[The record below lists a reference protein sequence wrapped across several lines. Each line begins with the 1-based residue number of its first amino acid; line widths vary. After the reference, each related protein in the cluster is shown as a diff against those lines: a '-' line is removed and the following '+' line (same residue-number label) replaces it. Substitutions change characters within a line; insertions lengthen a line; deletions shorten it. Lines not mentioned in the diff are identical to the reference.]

1 MRGRKPVPTA
11 LKLARGNPGKRP
23 LPDAEPRP
31 GLEVVIPDW
40 LSPAA
45 RKHWPTIAD
54 PLRAA
59 GLLTAL
65 DATALAL
72 YCEAFARWKHAND
85 HVVKFGP
92 VVRGAAGYPVRS
104 PYLTVAN
111 RAFAQMTHILVE
123 FGMTPSSRSRV
134 TATKPDDTSPY
145 AQFVKKT

>member
-23 LPDAEPRP
+23 LPDAEPFP

-40 LSPAA
+40 LSPVA

-65 DATALAL
+65 DTTALGL
-72 YCEAFARWKHAND
+72 YCEAFVRWQYANEQI
-85 HVVKFGP
+85 VKLGP
-92 VVRGAAGYPVRS
+92 VVVGAAGYPVKS
-104 PYLTVAN
+104 PFVTVAN
-111 RAFAQMTHILVE
+111 TAYEQLSRMLVE

-134 TATKPDDTSPY
+134 TATKPDATSPY

>member
-1 MRGRKPVPTA
+1 MRGRKPIPTA
-11 LKLARGNPGKRP
+11 LKLVRGNPGKRP
-23 LPDAEPRP
+23 LPKTEPRP
-31 GLEVVIPDW
+31 ELAVLVPDW

-65 DATALAL
+65 DTTALGL
-72 YCEAFARWKHAND
+72 YCEAFARWQYANEQI
-85 HVVKFGP
+85 VKLGP
-92 VVRGAAGYPVRS
+92 VVEGAAGYSVKS
-104 PYLTVAN
+104 PFVTIANTAYEQLT
-111 RAFAQMTHILVE
+111 RMLVE

>member
-23 LPDAEPRP
+23 LPDSEPRP

-45 RKHWPTIAD
+45 CKHWSTVAD

-65 DATALAL
+65 DAIALGL
-72 YCEAFARWKHAND
+72 YCEAFARWQYANEQI
-85 HVVKFGP
+85 VKLGP
-92 VVRGAAGYPVRS
+92 VVKGAAGYSVKS
-104 PYLTVAN
+104 PFVAVAN
-111 RAFAQMTHILVE
+111 TAYEQMTRMLCE

-134 TATKPDDTSPY
+134 TAMKPDDTSPY